1 MKVSRVVV
9 SRFFAGS
16 RKMPTKHHNAGY
28 YCAVPAALT
37 ARRMGISTS
46 IVFRRARSAERSGAL
61 PFVAIVVQ
69 TSRSPLTQEFAL
81 LISCHLTTAERCTA
95 SDYCRRLCRL
105 SLRGRNEL
113 VRSAAFF
120 VDESLRL
127 PTKCRAVA
135 VALSKTSD
143 PQQR

>member
-1 MKVSRVVV
+1 MKVSHVVV
-9 SRFFAGS
+9 SRFFARS

-28 YCAVPAALT
+28 YCAVPCCSTHSTNGDLHFHRFPASEQ
-37 ARRMGISTS
+37 RRKEWCIA
-46 IVFRRARSAERSGAL
+46 IRSDRGANFKVTTNTRVCSAHFL
-61 PFVAIVVQ
+61 P
-69 TSRSPLTQEFAL
+69 
-81 LISCHLTTAERCTA
+81 
-95 SDYCRRLCRL
+95 SDYRRTLYGVRLRRLCRL

-143 PQQR
+143 PQQW